1 MRPPM
6 KRVLVI
12 DNSAVVRETLALVLG
27 SEFFVLKRPVA
38 TGVDALV
45 RANEEIDLLIYG
57 VASPMAGD
65 VSTLLQLAAQA
76 PCAVLFLVDSK
87 ITARAMADRS
97 DVACLAKPFNP
108 FELLDRVKE
117 LLARREILPDR
128 PNELGTEDRGEFRRF
143 LEFPYLGRTAASLV
157 HRFATSGLPLLILG
171 EVGSGKERV
180 ARAIFDLQLA
190 KAVPISLNAAE
201 ISANSLNRKA
211 LELRSERGPDG
222 APKALLVEN
231 LDRIELSGQSL
242 LLDFLEREESNSAG
256 WWVVAT
262 SQSDILERVYRG
274 EFLDGLYYRLA
285 TLTLKLPP
293 LRERKEDI
301 AALAAWFANR
311 FGRALG
317 LGQITFSAAA
327 VDRLSNY
334 LWFGN
339 VGELETVIA
348 RTLAI
353 QRKDRVEASDIL
365 FDFPG
370 EGYPFDARQ
379 LNDITTAGAKS
390 EKEMK
395 SSVDR
400 LQVSN
405 GPPSGLSRG
414 ENKAVDLNVMIHEL
428 AHELKNPMVTIKTFA
443 QLLEDRY
450 QDENFR
456 ARFQDVVGGDIE
468 RMDDLLE
475 VMIEFA
481 AFSQPR
487 LTSVPLEEKL
497 RAVLG
502 DASGE
507 CAKRQTSIKWKTN
520 GFGREIRTDEA
531 QLRYVLKNTLLAVL
545 SQAKTGSEIEVNVE
559 KQGCVAISYVREGAR
574 LASITHYFNAS
585 APSSDDAVLP
595 LRMLLA
601 KQLVERNG
609 GHMAL
614 EGVNGERDVLRLE
627 FPLA

>member
-1 MRPPM
+1 M
-6 KRVLVI
+6 
-12 DNSAVVRETLALVLG
+12 
-27 SEFFVLKRPVA
+27 VLKRPPE

-45 RANEEIDLLIYG
+45 RADEKIDLLIYG
-57 VASPMAGD
+57 VASPMAAD
-65 VSTLLQLAAQA
+65 VASLLQFAAQA

-87 ITARAMADRS
+87 TTVRAMADRR

-108 FELLDRVKE
+108 YELLDRVKE
-117 LLARREILPDR
+117 LLARGEILPGGST
-128 PNELGTEDRGEFRRF
+128 ELPGRESSQLRRF
-143 LEFPYLGRTAASLV
+143 LEYPYLGRTAASLV
-157 HRFATSGLPLLILG
+157 HRFATSRLPVLILG
-171 EVGSGKERV
+171 EVGSGQERV

-190 KAVPISLNAAE
+190 TTVPISLNAAE
-201 ISANSLNRKA
+201 ISADLLARKA
-211 LELRSERGPDG
+211 LALRSERGPG
-222 APKALLVEN
+222 GESTALIIEN
-231 LDRIELSGQSL
+231 LDRIEASAQSL
-242 LLDFLEREESNSAG
+242 LLEFMQREESRSGG
-256 WWVVAT
+256 WRIVAT
-262 SQSDILERVYRG
+262 CRGDLLERVYRG
-274 EFLDGLYYRLA
+274 DFLDGLYYRLA

-301 AALAAWFANR
+301 AALAGWFANH
-311 FGRALG
+311 FSRALG
-317 LGQITFSAAA
+317 LGEVTFSAAA
-327 VDRLSNY
+327 VERLSNY

-339 VGELETVIA
+339 VGEMETVVA
-348 RTLAI
+348 RTLTI
-353 QRKDRVEASDIL
+353 QRKNRVEASDIV
-365 FDFPG
+365 FDFPS
-370 EGYPFDARQ
+370 EEASDAR
-379 LNDITTAGAKS
+379 DSGDTSPAGPRTERELKS
-390 EKEMK
+390 RID
-395 SSVDR
+395 SPR
-400 LQVSN
+400 VSN
-405 GPPSGLSRG
+405 RPPPAPGHG

-481 AFSQPR
+481 AFSQPHM
-487 LTSVPLEEKL
+487 TNVPLEEKL

-507 CAKRQTSIKWKTN
+507 CAKRQTSIKWKRN

-531 QLRYVLKNTLLAVL
+531 QLRYVLKNTLLTVL
-545 SQAKTGSEIEVNVE
+545 SQAKMGSEIEVDIE
-559 KQGCVAISYVREGAR
+559 KQGCLAISYLREGAR

-585 APSSDDAVLP
+585 APSSDDAVMP

-609 GHMAL
+609 GRMAL
-614 EGVNGERDVLRLE
+614 EGVDGERDILRLE

>member
-1 MRPPM
+1 MRPAM

-12 DNSAVVRETLALVLG
+12 DDSAVVRETLALILG
-27 SEFFVLKRPVA
+27 SEFSVLKRPPE

-45 RANEEIDLLIYG
+45 RADEKIDLLIYG
-57 VASPMAGD
+57 VASAMAAD
-65 VSTLLQLAAQA
+65 VSSLLQFAAQA

-87 ITARAMADRS
+87 TTARAMADRS
-97 DVACLAKPFNP
+97 AVACLAKPFNP
-108 FELLDRVKE
+108 YELLDRVKD
-117 LLARREILPDR
+117 LLARREILSDR
-128 PNELGTEDRGEFRRF
+128 PSELRNGESRESRRF
-143 LEFPYLGRTAASLV
+143 LEYPYLGRTAASLV
-157 HRFATSGLPLLILG
+157 HRFARSRLPVLILG

-180 ARAIFDLQLA
+180 ARAFFDLQPPTT
-190 KAVPISLNAAE
+190 VPISLSAAE
-201 ISANSLNRKA
+201 ISADSLVRKA
-211 LELRSERGPDG
+211 LALRSARDPGG
-222 APKALLVEN
+222 APTALIIEN
-231 LDRIELSGQSL
+231 LDRIEVSAQSL
-242 LLDFLEREESNSAG
+242 LLDFLQGEESRSGG
-256 WWVVAT
+256 WRPVT
-262 SQSDILERVYRG
+262 TCGGDLLERVYRG
-274 EFLDGLYYRLA
+274 DFLDGLYYRLA

-301 AALAAWFANR
+301 AALAAWFANH
-311 FGRALG
+311 FGRVLG
-317 LGQITFSAAA
+317 LGEVTFSAAA

-339 VGELETVIA
+339 VGELETVVA
-348 RTLAI
+348 RTLTI
-353 QRKDRVEASDIL
+353 QRKNRVEASDIV

-370 EGYPFDARQ
+370 EGFTSDARH
-379 LNDITTAGAKS
+379 LDDITTAGAKF
-390 EKEMK
+390 ERELK

-400 LQVSN
+400 PPVSN
-405 GPPSGLSRG
+405 SPPSTPSNG
-414 ENKAVDLNVMIHEL
+414 ETKAVDLNVMIHEL

-481 AFSQPR
+481 AFSQPHM
-487 LTSVPLEEKL
+487 TNVPLEEKL
-497 RAVLG
+497 RTVLG

-507 CAKRQTSIKWKTN
+507 CAKRQTSIKWKRN
-520 GFGREIRTDEA
+520 GFGRDIRTDEA
-531 QLRYVLKNTLLAVL
+531 QLRYVLKNTLLAVF
-545 SQAKTGSEIEVNVE
+545 SQAKIGSEIEVDIE
-559 KQGCVAISYVREGAR
+559 QQGCVAISYVREGAR
-574 LASITHYFNAS
+574 LASIAQYFNTS

-609 GHMAL
+609 GRMAL
-614 EGVNGERDVLRLE
+614 EGVDGERDVLRLE

>member
-1 MRPPM
+1 
-6 KRVLVI
+6 
-12 DNSAVVRETLALVLG
+12 
-27 SEFFVLKRPVA
+27 
-38 TGVDALV
+38 
-45 RANEEIDLLIYG
+45 
-57 VASPMAGD
+57 
-65 VSTLLQLAAQA
+65 LLQLAAQA
-76 PCAVLFLVDSK
+76 SCAVLLLVDSK
-87 ITARAMADRS
+87 TTARAVADRS

-108 FELLDRVKE
+108 YDLLDSVKD
-117 LLARREILPDR
+117 LLARGEILPDF
-128 PNELGTEDRGEFRRF
+128 PSELGNEERGEFRRF
-143 LEFPYLGRTAASLV
+143 LEYPYLGRTAASLV
-157 HRFATSGLPLLILG
+157 HRFATSRLLLLILG

-180 ARAIFDLQLA
+180 ARAIFDLPPA
-190 KAVPISLNAAE
+190 RAVPISLDVAE
-201 ISANSLNRKA
+201 ISADFLARKA
-211 LELRSERGPDG
+211 PALRSERDPGG
-222 APKALLVEN
+222 GTTALLIEN
-231 LDRIELSGQSL
+231 LDRLEVPAQSL
-242 LLDFLEREESNSAG
+242 LLDFLQREESRFGG
-256 WWVVAT
+256 WRLVT
-262 SQSDILERVYRG
+262 TCQGDLLERVYRRD
-274 EFLDGLYYRLA
+274 FLDGLYYRLA

-301 AALAAWFANR
+301 AVLAGWFANY
-311 FGRALG
+311 FGRVLG
-317 LGQITFSAAA
+317 LGEVTFSAAA
-327 VDRLSNY
+327 VARLSNY

-339 VGELETVIA
+339 AGELEAVVA
-348 RTLAI
+348 RTLTI
-353 QRKDRVEASDIL
+353 QRKNRVEASDL
-365 FDFPG
+365 VFDFQG
-370 EGYPFDARQ
+370 EGSTSDARH
-379 LNDITTAGAKS
+379 LDDITMAEPKFES
-390 EKEMK
+390 ELK

-400 LQVSN
+400 PRVSN
-405 GPPSGLSRG
+405 SPLSAPSSGDT
-414 ENKAVDLNVMIHEL
+414 KAVDLNVMIHEL

-487 LTSVPLEEKL
+487 LTSVALEEKL
-497 RAVLG
+497 RTVLG

-507 CAKRQTSIKWKTN
+507 CAKRQTSIKWKRN

-531 QLRYVLKNTLLAVL
+531 QLKYVLKNTLLAVL
-545 SQAKTGSEIEVNVE
+545 SQAKMGSEIEVNVE

-585 APSSDDAVLP
+585 APRSEDMVLP

-614 EGVNGERDVLRLE
+614 EGENGERDILRLE

>member
-1 MRPPM
+1 
-6 KRVLVI
+6 V
-12 DNSAVVRETLALVLG
+12 
-27 SEFFVLKRPVA
+27 
-38 TGVDALV
+38 
-45 RANEEIDLLIYG
+45 
-57 VASPMAGD
+57 
-65 VSTLLQLAAQA
+65 
-76 PCAVLFLVDSK
+76 
-87 ITARAMADRS
+87 
-97 DVACLAKPFNP
+97 
-108 FELLDRVKE
+108 
-117 LLARREILPDR
+117 
-128 PNELGTEDRGEFRRF
+128 
-143 LEFPYLGRTAASLV
+143 
-157 HRFATSGLPLLILG
+157 LILG

-190 KAVPISLNAAE
+190 TTVPISLNAAE
-201 ISANSLNRKA
+201 ISADFLARKA
-211 LELRSERGPDG
+211 LALRSERDPGG
-222 APKALLVEN
+222 GTTALMIEN
-231 LDRIELSGQSL
+231 LERLEVSAQSL
-242 LLDFLEREESNSAG
+242 LLNFLQREESRFGG
-256 WWVVAT
+256 WRLLT
-262 SQSDILERVYRG
+262 TCRGDLLERVYRG
-274 EFLDGLYYRLA
+274 DFLDGLYYRLA

-301 AALAAWFANR
+301 AALAGWFANH

-317 LGQITFSAAA
+317 LGEVSFSAAA

-339 VGELETVIA
+339 AGELEAVVA
-348 RTLAI
+348 RTLTI
-353 QRKDRVEASDIL
+353 QRKNRVEASDL
-365 FDFPG
+365 VFDFPG
-370 EGYPFDARQ
+370 EGFTSDARH
-379 LNDITTAGAKS
+379 LDDLPTAGPKF
-390 EKEMK
+390 ERELK

-400 LQVSN
+400 PRASNSPPSAPSN
-405 GPPSGLSRG
+405 G
-414 ENKAVDLNVMIHEL
+414 ETKAVDLNVMIHEL

-468 RMDDLLE
+468 RMDDLLD

-497 RAVLG
+497 RTVLG

-507 CAKRQTSIKWKTN
+507 CAKRQTSIKWKRN

-545 SQAKTGSEIEVNVE
+545 SQAKMGSEIEVDIE

-585 APSSDDAVLP
+585 APRSDDTVLP

-614 EGVNGERDVLRLE
+614 EGENGERDVLRLE

>member
-1 MRPPM
+1 M

-12 DNSAVVRETLALVLG
+12 DDSAVVRETLALILG
-27 SEFFVLKRPVA
+27 SEFFVLKRPPE

-45 RANEEIDLLIYG
+45 RADEKIDLLIYG
-57 VASPMAGD
+57 VASPMAAD
-65 VSTLLQLAAQA
+65 VSSLLRFAAQA

-87 ITARAMADRS
+87 TTARAMADRR

-108 FELLDRVKE
+108 YELLDRVKE
-117 LLARREILPDR
+117 LLARRDILPDR
-128 PNELGTEDRGEFRRF
+128 PSELESRESREFRRF
-143 LEFPYLGRTAASLV
+143 LEYPYLGRTAASLV
-157 HRFATSGLPLLILG
+157 HRFATSRLPVLILG
-171 EVGSGKERV
+171 EVGSGQERV

-190 KAVPISLNAAE
+190 TTVPISLNGAE
-201 ISANSLNRKA
+201 ISADSLARKA
-211 LELRSERGPDG
+211 LALRSERGPG
-222 APKALLVEN
+222 GESTALIIEN
-231 LDRIELSGQSL
+231 LDRIEASAQSL
-242 LLDFLEREESNSAG
+242 LLDFLQCEESRSGG
-256 WWVVAT
+256 WRLVSTCRV
-262 SQSDILERVYRG
+262 DLLERVYRG
-274 EFLDGLYYRLA
+274 DFLDGLYYRLA
-285 TLTLKLPP
+285 TLTLKLPA

-301 AALAAWFANR
+301 AALAAWFASH
-311 FGRALG
+311 FGSALG
-317 LGQITFSAAA
+317 LGEVTFSTAA
-327 VDRLSNY
+327 VERLSNY

-339 VGELETVIA
+339 VGELETVVA
-348 RTLAI
+348 RTLTI
-353 QRKDRVEASDIL
+353 QRKNRVEASDIV

-370 EGYPFDARQ
+370 EGHTSDARH
-379 LNDITTAGAKS
+379 LNDIMTAGPRIERELRS
-390 EKEMK
+390 R
-395 SSVDR
+395 VDPP
-400 LQVSN
+400 LVSN
-405 GPPSGLSRG
+405 RPPPAPGHG
-414 ENKAVDLNVMIHEL
+414 ENKAIDLNVMIHEL

-487 LTSVPLEEKL
+487 LTNVPLEAKL

-507 CAKRQTSIKWKTN
+507 CAKRQTSIKWKRN

-531 QLRYVLKNTLLAVL
+531 QLRYVLKNTLLTVL
-545 SQAKTGSEIEVNVE
+545 SQAKMGSEIEVDIE
-559 KQGCVAISYVREGAR
+559 KQGCLTISYLREGAR

-585 APSSDDAVLP
+585 APRSDDAVLP

-609 GHMAL
+609 GRMAL
-614 EGVNGERDVLRLE
+614 EGVDGEHDILRLE

>member
-1 MRPPM
+1 M

-12 DNSAVVRETLALVLG
+12 DDSAVVRETLALVLG
-27 SEFFVLKRPVA
+27 GGFLVLKRPPE

-45 RANEEIDLLIYG
+45 RADEKIDLLIYG
-57 VASPMAGD
+57 VAPAVAADMS
-65 VSTLLQLAAQA
+65 SLQRFAAQA

-87 ITARAMADRS
+87 ITARAIEDRG

-108 FELLDRVKE
+108 YELLDKVKE

-128 PNELGTEDRGEFRRF
+128 PSELGIKESQEFRRF
-143 LEFPYLGRTAASLV
+143 LEYPYLGRSAASLV
-157 HRFATSGLPLLILG
+157 HRFATSRLPVLILG
-171 EVGSGKERV
+171 EVGSGQERV
-180 ARAIFDLQLA
+180 ARAIFSVQA
-190 KAVPISLNAAE
+190 GTIPPISLNAAD
-201 ISANSLNRKA
+201 ISVDSLDRKA
-211 LELRSERGPDG
+211 LGLRSARDSSG
-222 APKALLVEN
+222 APTALLIEN

-242 LLDFLEREESNSAG
+242 LLDFLEREEGNSGG
-256 WWVVAT
+256 WRLVTT
-262 SQSDILERVYRG
+262 SRSDLLEEVYRG
-274 EFLDGLYYRLA
+274 DFLDGLYYRLA
-285 TLTLKLPP
+285 TLPLRLPP

-301 AALAAWFANR
+301 AALAGWFAGYFAR
-311 FGRALG
+311 VLG
-317 LGQITFSAAA
+317 LGEVSFSAAA

-339 VGELETVIA
+339 VSELETVIA
-348 RTLAI
+348 RTLAT
-353 QRKDRVEASDIL
+353 QRKNRVEASDLL
-365 FDFPG
+365 FDFPSAG
-370 EGYPFDARQ
+370 HALDARDSGDVPSGGPKTERELQ
-379 LNDITTAGAKS
+379 
-390 EKEMK
+390 
-395 SSVDR
+395 SSVDQPR
-400 LQVSN
+400 VSK
-405 GPPSGLSRG
+405 GPPSAPSNGDT
-414 ENKAVDLNVMIHEL
+414 KAIDLNVMIHEL

-497 RAVLG
+497 RVVLG
-502 DASGE
+502 DASSE
-507 CAKRQTSIKWKTN
+507 CDKRQTRIKWKRN
-520 GFGREIRTDEA
+520 GIGREIRTDEA
-531 QLRYVLKNTLLAVL
+531 QLRYVLKNTLLTVL
-545 SQAKTGSEIEVNVE
+545 SQAKMGSEIEIDVE
-559 KQGCVAISYVREGAR
+559 KQGCVSISYLREGAR

-585 APSSDDAVLP
+585 VPSSDDAILP

-609 GHMAL
+609 GRMAL
-614 EGVNGERDVLRLE
+614 EGVGSERDVLRLE